1 MKLVCLASGGLPE
14 LPAAVTA
21 QLLDPS
27 APELLRRITD
37 HCAEGILC
45 AGQAGIQA
53 GLFLLRKKRLRPR
66 IPVIC
71 LWEKG
76 AKTGRFDGVVCRT
89 DADRRAALDAGTDLY
104 QLFDSVEAAVSAC
117 SRRLSAGKKPGGVVI
132 SGSYG
137 LGNLG
142 DEAMLTAILAQ
153 LREAAPDRPVTV
165 ITRTPRQTRR
175 DHAVSTVGTF
185 RFVSIFRALRRAA
198 FLISGGGT
206 LLTDLTSTRSLRY
219 YLFVIR
225 LAKRVGARVLLYS
238 CGIGPIASPSNR
250 RAVAKTLDHCAEVIS
265 ARDDASFMLLDEL
278 GVTSP
283 KRLRMW
289 DATFALTGAS
299 DGPKTGGQLC
309 AVYALRHWDRDE
321 AFIPAAAEAIETIR
335 SALGLYPVLLAMEP
349 AQDLPFAECI
359 ADRLNGPFRIVA
371 DAETFDDVVALVR
384 GASVVVGMRLHAL
397 IAACG
402 AGVPCAGVD
411 YDVKIGGF
419 LSDTGNPARIDY
431 ATAEADDIV
440 AAAALAIKNGA
451 QPFEATDEN
460 LLKTLMK

>member
-27 APELLRRITD
+27 APELLRRVTD
-37 HCAEGILC
+37 CCAEGILC

-53 GLFLLRKKRLRPR
+53 GLFLLRKKRNRPR
-66 IPVIC
+66 IPVLC

-76 AKTGRFDGVVCRT
+76 AKTGRFDGVVCAT
-89 DADRRAALDAGTDLY
+89 DADRCGALDAGADPY
-104 QLFDSVEAAVSAC
+104 RLFDSVETAVQTC
-117 SRRLSAGKKPGGVVI
+117 SRRLAQGKRPGGVVI

-153 LREAAPDRPVTV
+153 LREASPDRPVTV
-165 ITRTPRQTRR
+165 ITRTPAQTRR
-175 DHAVSTVGTF
+175 GHTVSTVGTF
-185 RFVSIFRALRRAA
+185 RLFAILRALRRAA
-198 FLISGGGT
+198 FFISGGGT

-219 YLFVIR
+219 YLFLIR
-225 LAKRVGARVLLYS
+225 LAKRVGVRVLLYS
-238 CGIGPIASPSNR
+238 CGIGPIAVESNR
-250 RAVAKTLDHCAEVIS
+250 RAVAETLNRCAEAIAV
-265 ARDDASFMLLDEL
+265 RDDASLILLEEL
-278 GVTSP
+278 GVTAP

-289 DATFALTGAS
+289 DAAFALAGAS
-299 DGPKTGGQLC
+299 GGPKAGGQLC
-309 AVYALRHWDRDE
+309 AVYALRHWDKDDT
-321 AFIPAAAEAIETIR
+321 FIPAMAEAIETIR
-335 SALGLYPVLLAMEP
+335 SVLGLYPILLAMEP
-349 AQDLPFAECI
+349 PQDLPFAECV
-359 ADRLNGPFRIVA
+359 ANRLNGPFRIVA
-371 DAETFDDVVALVR
+371 DAETFDEVVELVR

-402 AGVPCAGVD
+402 AGIPCAGVD

-431 ATAEADDIV
+431 ATAEPDDIV

-451 QPFEATDEN
+451 QPFEATREN